1 MTRRLRQ
8 TGRLTPNLLLLA
20 ASPALAQAPSSADT
34 TVMSLAPQ
42 PLRIVE
48 VVEPIHPTVA
58 PSPDG
63 RMFAAIQPRPDPI
76 LWIVP
81 ADGSE
86 PFAFRK
92 MWAAYYPRWS
102 PSGDRL
108 GFIAAFGPPRVWTV
122 ELDPATGWPIDP
134 PRLLIYIEANAFAF
148 SPDGKRIALVAARST
163 AAGASE
169 IHIIEWETRKSRVL
183 LRERGVVYRL
193 DWTPDARSIY
203 YGLVPD
209 TPSPEAP
216 HHIKSVS
223 VASGATKAVRAGGE
237 FLGLAPNGDLLL
249 QRPAQDDVGAESL
262 VEIVAL
268 NDGSLSRVGLPSG
281 VRSVAWAAN
290 SEALVFVAPVED
302 RDEIWQ
308 IPIEPGSP

>member
-1 MTRRLRQ
+1 MTTPFRRAAGFTQALI
-8 TGRLTPNLLLLA
+8 LLA
-20 ASPALAQAPSSADT
+20 AGPMTAQAPPADT
-34 TVMSLAPQ
+34 TVMPLAPQ
-42 PLRIVE
+42 PLRIAE
-48 VVEPIHPTVA
+48 VAAPIHPTVA

-102 PSGDRL
+102 PSGERV
-108 GFIAAFGPPRVWTV
+108 GFLAAIGPPRVWTV
-122 ELDPATGWPIDP
+122 EIDSATGRPTDP
-134 PRLLIYIEANAFAF
+134 PRLLIYIGANAFAF
-148 SPDGKRIALVAARST
+148 SPDGKRIALVASQST

-169 IHIIEWETRKSRVL
+169 IHIVEWETRRSRVL

-193 DWTPDARSIY
+193 DWTPDGRSIY

-209 TPSPEAP
+209 APSADAP
-216 HHIKSVS
+216 HRVKTVS
-223 VASGATKAVRAGGE
+223 VGSGVVNTIRAGGE
-237 FLGLAPNGDLLL
+237 FLGLSPNGELVL
-249 QRPAQDDVGAESL
+249 QRLAQDDAGSENL
-262 VEIVAL
+262 VEVVAL
-268 NDGSLSRVGLPSG
+268 NEGSVMRIRLPNG

-290 SEALVFVAPVED
+290 SEALVLVTPAED
-302 RDEIWQ
+302 RDVIWQ
-308 IPIEPGSP
+308 IPIMPGSP